1 MRFDSVRT
9 KNYRQYQDVNFDFTK
24 SLETDLH
31 IIQASNG
38 VGKTNL
44 LNAINWCLY
53 GDEPHMSTDENK
65 LSICTEKVLKEAKA
79 AGEEVCEVEVVIKG
93 TVEGKEKTS
102 LTITRRVKVN
112 SSTGNAASKDE
123 LVIEELQPSGSTEI
137 MDKEKARLRI
147 EEIFPMGIREYFFFD
162 GEQLL
167 NYFGEKT
174 NTSAIKD
181 SIYRIAQIDS
191 IREAHSHL
199 EEIIK
204 KYNKDIGDAQ
214 PKLREV
220 LHKKDDAENAKKNK
234 LAEIMQLELQI
245 RHSKERIQE
254 LDGLIV
260 GSKDAVEANT
270 IRNRNLRKIEGLR
283 LEREGVLNQLKEL
296 VRKYTILLYL
306 YPSFKKALA
315 YIQEKE
321 EEGVINTNIDIDIIR
336 RCLEQDHCVVCDED
350 LTEQARE
357 HLEELERNVKTSS
370 TATKMFATM
379 RAELQRAMNDAL
391 NYQKEKEIL
400 VQKYNHLTD
409 EIDEL
414 EEENER
420 KSEIIKKC
428 SDIKNAESMMLEKED
443 HEDAMQANL
452 QKLGKYKQSLEDI
465 DKRIKEL
472 ENEYRQL
479 ESEAKVDEEL
489 KKCRDFA
496 MEAMSI
502 IVSIET
508 EMASDVKTRMEHET
522 MSIFDE
528 LIWKK
533 NTYSHVELD
542 HNFRFQLF
550 NNDGKS
556 CFGTCSAAEKELL
569 ALAFTIALHKVSG
582 YNNLLFIDTP
592 VGRVSDINRSNFA
605 SVLKDISRNK
615 QIILAFTP
623 SEYSDEIKA
632 VMNDTVVSSFNYLT
646 SDEASTERS

>member
-65 LSICTEKVLKEAKA
+65 LSICTEKVLKEAQA

-93 TVEGKEKTS
+93 TIEGKEKTS
-102 LTITRRVKVN
+102 LTITRKVKVN
-112 SSTGNAASKDE
+112 SLTGNVASKDE

-199 EEIIK
+199 EEIIR

-260 GSKDAVEANT
+260 GSKDAVEANA

-283 LEREGVLNQLKEL
+283 LERGGVLNQLKEL

-306 YPSFKKALA
+306 YPSFKKALT

-508 EMASDVKTRMEHET
+508 EMASDVKSRMEHET

-605 SVLKDISRNK
+605 SVLKEISRNK

>member
-65 LSICTEKVLKEAKA
+65 LSICTEKVIKEAQE

-93 TVEGKEKTS
+93 TIEGKEKTS
-102 LTITRRVKVN
+102 LTITRKVKVN
-112 SSTGNAASKDE
+112 SLTGNVASKDE

-199 EEIIK
+199 EEIIR

-260 GSKDAVEANT
+260 GSKDAVEANA

-283 LEREGVLNQLKEL
+283 LERGGVLNQLKEL

-306 YPSFKKALA
+306 YPSFKKALT
-315 YIQEKE
+315 YIREKE

-508 EMASDVKTRMEHET
+508 EMASDVKSRMEHET

-605 SVLKDISRNK
+605 SVLKEISRNK

>member
-65 LSICTEKVLKEAKA
+65 LSICTEKVLKEAQA

-93 TVEGKEKTS
+93 TIEGKEKTS
-102 LTITRRVKVN
+102 LTITRKVKVN
-112 SSTGNAASKDE
+112 SLTGNVASKDE

-181 SIYRIAQIDS
+181 SIYRIAQINS

-199 EEIIK
+199 EEIIR

-220 LHKKDDAENAKKNK
+220 LHKKDDAENTKKNK

-260 GSKDAVEANT
+260 GSKDAVESNA

-306 YPSFKKALA
+306 YPSFKKALT
-315 YIQEKE
+315 YIREQE

-391 NYQKEKEIL
+391 NYQKEKEIF

-502 IVSIET
+502 IVSIEN

-605 SVLKDISRNK
+605 SVLKAISRNK